1 VQAGGPSYA
10 VELGRLDGL
19 VSMSTNVDGKLP
31 PPSFN
36 LDQLTSMFAVNNLS
50 QADMIA
56 LSGEQIITAPTK
68 LLGLQSFAFFLLK
81 KSSSPTAVP
90 RRLDFHVLRSMSF
103 ESSKGPSPTKASAP
117 SAAIK
122 TATFCVVSRD
132 P

>member
-1 VQAGGPSYA
+1 M
-10 VELGRLDGL
+10 ELGRLDGL

-56 LSGEQIITAPTK
+56 LSGEQINQITTPV
-68 LLGLQSFAFFLLK
+68 SAFFLLK

-90 RRLDFHVLRSMSF
+90 ALAKYVHRLDFHVLRSMSF
-103 ESSKGPSPTKASAP
+103 KSSKGPSPTKAN
-117 SAAIK
+117 AAQL
-122 TATFCVVSRD
+122 CN
-132 P
+132 

>member
-90 RRLDFHVLRSMSF
+90 ALAKYVHRLDFHVLRSMSF
-103 ESSKGPSPTKASAP
+103 KSSKGPSPTKAN
-117 SAAIK
+117 AA
-122 TATFCVVSRD
+122 
-132 P
+132 